1 MFETDAN
8 DQGQRDWIAE
18 FVARTKKDINYGDM
32 IGHQNK
38 QKIVDILKKL
48 EQ

>member
-1 MFETDAN
+1 MLETVAN
-8 DQGQRDWIAE
+8 AQGQRDWITE
-18 FVARTKKDINYGDM
+18 FEERAKKNIKYGNM